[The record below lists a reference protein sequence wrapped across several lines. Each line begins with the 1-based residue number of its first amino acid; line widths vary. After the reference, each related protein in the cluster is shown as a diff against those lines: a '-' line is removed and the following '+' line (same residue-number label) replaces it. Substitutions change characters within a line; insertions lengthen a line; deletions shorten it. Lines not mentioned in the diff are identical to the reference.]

1 MNNKVKYIDVKSRT
15 FYFFNDK
22 NQNKNQYKEI

>member
-1 MNNKVKYIDVKSRT
+1 MNNKVKDIDVKSRT

-22 NQNKNQYKEI
+22 NQNQNQYKKI

>member
-1 MNNKVKYIDVKSRT
+1 MNNKVKDIDVKSRT

-22 NQNKNQYKEI
+22 NKNQNQYKKI